1 MVKLLHSTVVV
12 HLIAVLITLFT
23 LCLEIWDKL
32 SSFNEMMHRSFR
44 KVRKFAN
51 WRFVFCVIL
60 NICDK
65 CLLILRY
72 LKERSVRSYVEILS
86 VLKINFNEVV
96 MLVNKVV
103 MLVNMVVILV
113 NVVVMLVDVAVC
125 NAVVIVQ
132 VEVIMAILG
141 MLLVFS
147 MQRLH
152 VKIARKRGL
161 LSASIAGYVVVWVTG
176 NVIVMV
182 LLINEKVLV
191 LIGI

>member
-1 MVKLLHSTVVV
+1 
-12 HLIAVLITLFT
+12 
-23 LCLEIWDKL
+23 
-32 SSFNEMMHRSFR
+32 
-44 KVRKFAN
+44 
-51 WRFVFCVIL
+51 
-60 NICDK
+60 
-65 CLLILRY
+65 
-72 LKERSVRSYVEILS
+72 
-86 VLKINFNEVV
+86 
-96 MLVNKVV
+96 MLVN
-103 MLVNMVVILV
+103 LVVILV

-191 LIGI
+191 IIRI